1 MVTTDRHQWL
11 SITPEP
17 EGELPAAI
25 ATLRASG
32 EPDPEQVEAERRQ
45 AERLITR
52 ARRRAYRR
60 WLAEA
65 RRLAAEARPGDERV
79 RDAARVTNEVLD
91 NHDALELGIT
101 ARGRGG
107 RGGRGR

>member
-1 MVTTDRHQWL
+1 MKTERGQWL

-17 EGELPAAI
+17 EGELPAAL
-25 ATLRASG
+25 AALRAGG
-32 EPDPEQVEAERRQ
+32 EADAAAIAAERER
-45 AERLITR
+45 AERVITR
-52 ARRRAYRR
+52 SGRRAYER

-65 RRLAAEARPGDERV
+65 RSLAAAAESGDA
-79 RDAARVTNEVLD
+79 DALAAREAALEVLE
-91 NHDALELGIT
+91 NHDALALGIT

>member
-1 MVTTDRHQWL
+1 MAPESEGWL

-25 ATLRASG
+25 ATLRAGRS
-32 EPDPEQVEAERRQ
+32 PDRASVEAERRR

-52 ARRRAYRR
+52 ARRRAYQR
-60 WLAEA
+60 WLADTRA
-65 RRLAAEARPGDERV
+65 MAAAPRSQDPDVQRAAEVAMD
-79 RDAARVTNEVLD
+79 VLD
-91 NHDALELGIT
+91 NHDALALGLES
-101 ARGRGG
+101 RGRGG

>member
-1 MVTTDRHQWL
+1 MARRGEKWL

-17 EGELPAAI
+17 EGELPPAI
-25 ATLRASG
+25 ATLRAG
-32 EPDPEQVEAERRQ
+32 GPPDPAQVAAERER

-65 RRLAAEARPGDERV
+65 RRLASAADRGDRRL
-79 RDAARVTNEVLD
+79 RDAARVTDDVLD
-91 NHDALELGIT
+91 NHDALALGLE

>member
-1 MVTTDRHQWL
+1 MVAERDSWL

-25 ATLRASG
+25 AAMRAG
-32 EPDPEQVEAERRQ
+32 GTPNRDQIRAERER

-52 ARRRAYRR
+52 ARRRAYER
-60 WLAEA
+60 WLADA
-65 RRLAAEARPGDERV
+65 RALTASSSSGAPEV
-79 RDAARVTNEVLD
+79 RAAARTASEVLD
-91 NHDALELGIT
+91 NHDALALGL
-101 ARGRGG
+101 RGRARGG

>member
-1 MVTTDRHQWL
+1 MWL

-25 ATLRASG
+25 AAMRAGGTPSR
-32 EPDPEQVEAERRQ
+32 DQVRAERER

-52 ARRRAYRR
+52 ARRRAYER
-60 WLAEA
+60 WLADA
-65 RRLAAEARPGDERV
+65 RALTASESSGAPEV
-79 RDAARVTNEVLD
+79 RTAARVASEVLD
-91 NHDALELGIT
+91 NHDALALGLQDR
-101 ARGRGG
+101 ARGG

>member
-1 MVTTDRHQWL
+1 MADRDKWL

-17 EGELPAAI
+17 EGELPLAI
-25 ATLRASG
+25 ATLRVGGA
-32 EPDPEQVEAERRQ
+32 PDPVQVTAERER

-60 WLAEA
+60 WLADARGLASEA
-65 RRLAAEARPGDERV
+65 DVGDWRLRA
-79 RDAARVTNEVLD
+79 AARVTDEVLD
-91 NHDALELGIT
+91 NHDALALGLES
-101 ARGRGG
+101 RGRGG